1 MEVWKKMEEF
11 EGVSSEYQKI
21 GSYIRKQ
28 DPFRYQEEYGTDFIH
43 YTDEN
48 LMDMFIDSYEE
59 LRNIPYLLERLK
71 IYEIIDLLNGYR
83 KYREESQLEEASE
96 KARELLEMKE

>member
-1 MEVWKKMEEF
+1 MLMIE
-11 EGVSSEYQKI
+11 SDYQ
-21 GSYIRKQ
+21 
-28 DPFRYQEEYGTDFIH
+28 
-43 YTDEN
+43 N

-83 KYREESQLEEASE
+83 KYRDESQLEEASE